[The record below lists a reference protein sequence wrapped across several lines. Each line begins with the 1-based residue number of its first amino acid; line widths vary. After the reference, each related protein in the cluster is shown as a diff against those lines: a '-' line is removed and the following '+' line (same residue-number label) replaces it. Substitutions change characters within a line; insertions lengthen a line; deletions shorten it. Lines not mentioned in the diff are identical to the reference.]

1 MSTRSELHTGKTL
14 STNDATRVCDTS
26 DVRASG
32 KRRTPPAVEVVTH
45 RGPTHASDDETEEN
59 TLPLPLP
66 LADVSIEH
74 QQLESISTDRA
85 DASKSLHY
93 SIAPYQRSQIW
104 AAQRTTSGTFDEH
117 NSIRRTRALRAL
129 RTQLLPMSELNYR
142 AGAAAT
148 ENVRLQDAELAKINP
163 RDMTDDQL
171 VRWRKL
177 QHDDQWNLYNQVH
190 SARCDADFL
199 YHFMFAEIGAD
210 HAARCL
216 RYFRLV
222 SAVENLVIGRYGEYV
237 TSIVAA
243 RWRWYAIPCNWS
255 PKAWST
261 AVGNLRKRSATGD
274 DDRSVEQL
282 IDQWLRDPKTSPK
295 APSYFKK
302 TCEEWLLLTMVV
314 HVPEFAAYLLADR
327 TSTAD
332 GCDVQSAQSA
342 PLLVDSRGASM
353 LLLTGDGRELNRP
366 GQPIRFT
373 SIANLWMCVAQGRPM
388 DPTIVALSHTNRM
401 IDCFTDPSP
410 DVYTGPITP
419 LIASTMAPH
428 EHTMAAT
435 PAGVVRYFKEQ
446 YPLVT
451 RVVAPQVSQISSTL
465 NRR

>member
-1 MSTRSELHTGKTL
+1 MDTIAHDTHVSTRTELSVSKTS
-14 STNDATRVCDTS
+14 STNDTAHACDTS
-26 DVRASG
+26 DGRA
-32 KRRTPPAVEVVTH
+32 
-45 RGPTHASDDETEEN
+45 DDHGTEEN
-59 TLPLPLP
+59 ALPLPLS
-66 LADVSIEH
+66 DVSIGHH
-74 QQLESISTDRA
+74 QIERVSADDRMDLSNASHLSIS
-85 DASKSLHY
+85 
-93 SIAPYQRSQIW
+93 PYQRSQVW
-104 AAQRTTSGTFDEH
+104 ATQRAANGTFEDH

-148 ENVRLQDAELAKINP
+148 ENVRLQDVELAKINP
-163 RDMTDDQL
+163 RDMTDEQL

-177 QHDDQWNLYNQVH
+177 QHDDQWNTYSQVH

-222 SAVENLVIGRYGEYV
+222 SAVENLVIGRYGEYI
-237 TSIVAA
+237 TPIVAA

-255 PKAWST
+255 PKAWSA
-261 AVGNLRKRSATGD
+261 AVGNLRKQSATGD
-274 DDRSVEQL
+274 GNHSVEQL

-302 TCEEWLLLTMVV
+302 TCEEWLLLTMIV
-314 HVPEFAAYLLADR
+314 HVPEFAAYLLADHS
-327 TSTAD
+327 ST
-332 GCDVQSAQSA
+332 GGPP
-342 PLLVDSRGASM
+342 PLLVDSKGASM

-366 GQPIRFT
+366 GQPVRFT

-401 IDCFTDPSP
+401 IDHFTDPSP
-410 DVYTGPITP
+410 DVYVGPITP

-451 RVVAPQVSQISSTL
+451 RVVAPQLSQISSTL
-465 NRR
+465 YRR